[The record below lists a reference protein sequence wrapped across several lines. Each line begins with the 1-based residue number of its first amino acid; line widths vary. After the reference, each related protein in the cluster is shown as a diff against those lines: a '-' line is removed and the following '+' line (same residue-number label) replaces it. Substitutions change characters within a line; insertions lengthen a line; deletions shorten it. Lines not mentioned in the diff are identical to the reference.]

1 MKSPRLARR
10 SEPSHA
16 DRPDVEG
23 AARKLE
29 QIKAQRPDV
38 ENLVAALHREK
49 HLNHFTASVIVVFR
63 GGRK

>member
-1 MKSPRLARR
+1 MRSPRLARR

-23 AARKLE
+23 ERAKLE
-29 QIKAQRPDV
+29 RIKAQRPNV
-38 ENLVAALHREK
+38 ENLVAALQREK